1 MVRTKS
7 GGNRAVS
14 PDRNNL
20 FAKSIMR
27 AEITISSILEE
38 ARRLGIELYVDGE
51 RLRYRAPQGA
61 LNENLRIQI
70 TQHKEEL
77 LSFLSNRNGS
87 VSSAQ
92 MIARRQKDGDERIV
106 LSFGQERL
114 WFLYQMDPANPLYN
128 LNTAARLMGVPDID
142 ALEHSINEIISR
154 HEILRTRYQT
164 IDGQPFGVVDSAL
177 KLTIEVTDLL
187 RLSEPDREPEA
198 LRISAEY
205 FQQPFDLGQGPLIRA
220 SVLKLGERNY
230 LLLLSMH
237 HIISDGWSIGI
248 LFRELAALYESYS
261 ARKRASLSELP
272 LQYSDFAYW
281 QRQWLQGEALK
292 NHLTF
297 WKDYLSG
304 ANTILDLHTDRP
316 RPPAQSFRGARQSF
330 RIPSDVVD
338 SIKSLA
344 QQERATLFAAL
355 LPAFQTLLYRYTN
368 QEDITVGTPVA
379 NRNKVEIENLIG
391 FFVNTVA
398 MRVDLSGDPIF
409 RQLLGRAREAI
420 LEVQTHQEIPFERV
434 VEEVQPKRELNR
446 APLFQVM
453 FVLQN
458 APLPRLKLADL
469 TLVPMEI
476 DNGTAKFDLTL
487 YMRETGRELTGSL
500 AYNTDLFEST
510 SIDRMI
516 ARFQTLLKSIA
527 ADADQRISKLALIT
541 STQRRQLLTEYNQ
554 TDEAYPR
561 DRLIHQLFEAQAETI
576 PDALAIVYEKQ
587 NLTYGKLNKKANQLA
602 HCLKSMGVGPETP
615 VGICMEPSIE
625 TIIGILGIIKAGGA
639 YAPIDPSFPKE
650 RADFILNDTQ
660 APVLLT
666 QQTLLEKFLGCK
678 AQVINVDAGWQ
689 TIMGYSDENPCS
701 YAEPGN
707 LIYIIFTSGSTG
719 APKGVAI
726 EHRQLLNYIYA
737 IRQRLQFPF
746 PASYAMVSSIAA
758 DLGNTCVFPSL
769 CFGGSLHIISP
780 DRASDP
786 NALAEYFQEHDID
799 CLKIVPSHLS
809 ALLTSARSEQVI
821 PRKRLI
827 LGGESSGWSLIERLR
842 SLAPHCSI
850 FNHYGPTE
858 STVGVLTCEVED
870 RLSDVS
876 ATVPC
881 GRPIG
886 NIKIYLLDQYF
897 EPAPVGIPG
906 EVHIGGLGL
915 ARGYFNRPELAAEKF
930 IPNPFSREPGWR
942 LYRAGDLARYGPSGN
957 IEFLGRVDDQVKIH
971 GFRIELGDVKAVLD
985 QHPSIRESLVTTYE
999 ALGAKAVA
1007 AYIVFDDGNVTVA
1020 GLRDYMKKRLPEYM
1034 IPSAFVTL
1042 DSLPRL
1048 PNGKINRKALPAPD
1062 KTALEA
1068 RTVYEP
1074 PASPVE
1080 KEIAGIWTR
1089 LLGVERIGARDSFF
1103 DLGGHSLLA
1112 TQLVARIYDAFQ
1124 VSIPL
1129 RSIFERPTIVE
1140 LALVIEEELIREIA
1154 KHTEEEAASL
1164 LKEYL

>member
-1 MVRTKS
+1 
-7 GGNRAVS
+7 
-14 PDRNNL
+14 
-20 FAKSIMR
+20 
-27 AEITISSILEE
+27 
-38 ARRLGIELYVDGE
+38 
-51 RLRYRAPQGA
+51 
-61 LNENLRIQI
+61 
-70 TQHKEEL
+70 
-77 LSFLSNRNGS
+77 
-87 VSSAQ
+87 
-92 MIARRQKDGDERIV
+92 
-106 LSFGQERL
+106 
-114 WFLYQMDPANPLYN
+114 
-128 LNTAARLMGVPDID
+128 
-142 ALEHSINEIISR
+142 
-154 HEILRTRYQT
+154 
-164 IDGQPFGVVDSAL
+164 
-177 KLTIEVTDLL
+177 
-187 RLSEPDREPEA
+187 
-198 LRISAEY
+198 
-205 FQQPFDLGQGPLIRA
+205 
-220 SVLKLGERNY
+220 
-230 LLLLSMH
+230 
-237 HIISDGWSIGI
+237 
-248 LFRELAALYESYS
+248 
-261 ARKRASLSELP
+261 
-272 LQYSDFAYW
+272 
-281 QRQWLQGEALK
+281 
-292 NHLTF
+292 
-297 WKDYLSG
+297 
-304 ANTILDLHTDRP
+304 
-316 RPPAQSFRGARQSF
+316 
-330 RIPSDVVD
+330 
-338 SIKSLA
+338 
-344 QQERATLFAAL
+344 
-355 LPAFQTLLYRYTN
+355 
-368 QEDITVGTPVA
+368 
-379 NRNKVEIENLIG
+379 
-391 FFVNTVA
+391 
-398 MRVDLSGDPIF
+398 
-409 RQLLGRAREAI
+409 
-420 LEVQTHQEIPFERV
+420 
-434 VEEVQPKRELNR
+434 
-446 APLFQVM
+446 M

-458 APLPRLKLADL
+458 APLPQLKLADL

-476 DNGTAKFDLTL
+476 DNGTAKFDLAL

-576 PDALAIVYEKQ
+576 PDALALVYEKQ

-615 VGICMEPSIE
+615 VGICMEPSID

-769 CFGGSLHIISP
+769 CFGGSLYIISP

-809 ALLTSARSEQVI
+809 ALLTSARSEQVV

-870 RLSDVS
+870 RLSDES

-897 EPAPVGIPG
+897 EPAPVGMPG

-930 IPNPFSREPGWR
+930 IPNPFSREPGSR
-942 LYRAGDLARYGPSGN
+942 LYRTGDLARYGPSGN

-999 ALGAKAVA
+999 ASGAKAVA
-1007 AYIVFDDGNVTVA
+1007 AYIVFDGGNVTVA

-1068 RTVYEP
+1068 RAVYEP
-1074 PASPVE
+1074 PASLVE

-1112 TQLVARIYDAFQ
+1112 TQMVARIYDAFQ

-1129 RSIFERPTIVE
+1129 RSIFEKPTIVE

-1154 KHTEEEAASL
+1154 ERTEEEAANL

>member
-1 MVRTKS
+1 MST
-7 GGNRAVS
+7 
-14 PDRNNL
+14 
-20 FAKSIMR
+20 
-27 AEITISSILEE
+27 EITISSLLEE
-38 ARRLGIELYVDGE
+38 TKRLGIELYVDGE

-61 LNENLRIQI
+61 LNEDLRTQI
-70 TQHKEEL
+70 TLHKEAL

-87 VSSAQ
+87 FSSAP
-92 MIARRQKDGDERIV
+92 MIARRQKDGDERII

-114 WFLYQMDPANPLYN
+114 WFLYQMDPANPFYN
-128 LNTAARLMGVPDID
+128 LNTAARLTGLLDVG
-142 ALEHSINEIISR
+142 ALERSINEIISR
-154 HEILRTRYQT
+154 HEILRTRYQV
-164 IDGQPFGVVDSAL
+164 IDGQPFGVVDPAL

-187 RLSEPDREPEA
+187 KLPEHDRESEA
-198 LRISAEY
+198 LKISAEY

-237 HIISDGWSIGI
+237 HIIFDGWSIGI
-248 LFRELAALYESYS
+248 LFRELATLYESYS
-261 ARKRASLSELP
+261 AQKPCSLSELP
-272 LQYSDFAYW
+272 LQYSDFAFW
-281 QRQWLQGEALK
+281 QKQWLQGEALK
-292 NHLTF
+292 NHLAF

-304 ANTILDLHTDRP
+304 VNTILDLHTDHP
-316 RPPAQSFRGARQSF
+316 RPAVQSFRGARQSF
-330 RIPSDVVD
+330 RIPGNVLE

-355 LPAFQTLLYRYTN
+355 LSAFQTLLYRYTN

-398 MRVDLSGDPIF
+398 IRVDLSGNPTF
-409 RQLLGRAREAI
+409 RQLLGRVRETI
-420 LEVQTHQEIPFERV
+420 LEVQTHQEIPLERV

-458 APLPRLKLADL
+458 APLPQLKLADL

-487 YMRETGRELTGSL
+487 YMRETAGELTGSL
-500 AYNTDLFEST
+500 AYNTDLFESA
-510 SIDRMI
+510 SVARMV
-516 ARFQTLLKSIA
+516 ACFQILLESVA
-527 ADADQRISKLALIT
+527 ADADQHISKLALLAA
-541 STQRRQLLTEYNQ
+541 TQRQQLLTEYNQ
-554 TDEAYPR
+554 TDETHPC
-561 DRLIHQLFEAQAETI
+561 DRSIHQLFEAQAEAS
-576 PDALAIVYEKQ
+576 PDALALVCEKQ
-587 NLTYGKLNKKANQLA
+587 NLTYGELNKKANQLA
-602 HCLKSMGVGPETP
+602 HYLKSMGVGPEVP
-615 VGICMEPSIE
+615 VAICMEPSID

-639 YAPIDPSFPKE
+639 YVPIDPSFPKE
-650 RADFILNDTQ
+650 RAGFILDDVR

-666 QQTLLEKFLGCK
+666 RQTSLEKFSGCE
-678 AQVINVDAGWQ
+678 AQVVNVDADWQ
-689 TIMGYSDENPCS
+689 TITGYGDENPCS
-701 YAEPGN
+701 YVEPGN

-719 APKGVAI
+719 TPKGVAI
-726 EHRQLLNYIYA
+726 EHGQLLNYIYA
-737 IRQRLQFPF
+737 IRQRLQLPF
-746 PASYAMVSSIAA
+746 PASYATVSSIAA

-780 DRASDP
+780 DRASNP
-786 NALAEYFQEHDID
+786 YALAEYFQQHDID

-809 ALLTSARSEQVI
+809 ALLTSARSEQII

-827 LGGESSGWSLIERLR
+827 LGGESSSWNLIERLR

-858 STVGVLTCEVED
+858 STVGVLTCKVED
-870 RLSDVS
+870 RLSDES
-876 ATVPC
+876 ATVPI
-881 GRPIG
+881 GQPIG

-897 EPAPVGIPG
+897 EPAPVGVPG

-915 ARGYFNRPELAAEKF
+915 ARGYFNRPDLAAEKF
-930 IPNPFSREPGWR
+930 IPSPFSREPGAR
-942 LYRAGDLARYGPSGN
+942 LYRTGDLARYGPSGN

-971 GFRIELGDVKAVLD
+971 GFRIELGDIKAALD

-1007 AYIVFDDGNVTVA
+1007 AYVVFNDHVEGVTA
-1020 GLRDYMKKRLPEYM
+1020 DLRDYLKKRLPEYM

-1042 DSLPRL
+1042 DLLPRL
-1048 PNGKINRKALPAPD
+1048 PNGKINRKALPVPD

-1068 RTVYEP
+1068 KTIYEP
-1074 PASPVE
+1074 PAGPVE
-1080 KEIAGIWTR
+1080 QEMAEIWTR
-1089 LLGVERIGARDSFF
+1089 LLGVEKIGTRDSFF

-1112 TQLVARIYDAFQ
+1112 TQLVVRVYDAFQ
-1124 VSIPL
+1124 VSLPL
-1129 RSIFERPTIVE
+1129 RSIFEKPTIGE
-1140 LALVIEEELIREIA
+1140 LALVIEEELIREISQY
-1154 KHTEEEAASL
+1154 TEEEAESL
-1164 LKEYL
+1164 LNEDL